1 MGRLPTI
8 RIGRRVRISLRA
20 IEAIEA
26 EFRVKTTIGINSKFE
41 PKTADGAPD
50 SIRYIENAPTTKGG
64 HAA

>member
-26 EFRVKTTIGINSKFE
+26 EFRVKKLIGINSKPE
-41 PKTADGAPD
+41 AQTAAAAPE
-50 SIRYIENAPTTKGG
+50 SNRNTENAPTTKGG